1 MNFPAFLKPGDTVA
15 ITAPASRVQREDVRI
30 DILQSWGF
38 KVKVGATVGSQY
50 HNFSAPLPVRQQE
63 LQGFLDDPEVKCIFA
78 ARGGYG
84 VSDLLDQMDWSSF
97 LNRPKWLVGF
107 SDVTAL
113 LCHIQGLDVA
123 CIHGP
128 MAKTLSFDPRS
139 NEALLSTLTGN
150 VPSYGWETDVQPR
163 PGIGQ
168 GIAVGGNLVL
178 LSHIIGSAS
187 EVDFQGKILFIEEVG
202 EQLYNIDRMMV
213 QLKRAGKLIGL
224 AGIVL
229 GSFTEMGD
237 LPFGKAVEEIVL
249 DHTRQENYPVASGF
263 TFGHDDVNLPI
274 VMGLTYKL
282 EVTTSHAYLIPMQ
295 NEYL

>member
-15 ITAPASRVQREDVRI
+15 VTAPASRVSLEDVRL
-30 DILQSWGF
+30 DILRSWGF
-38 KVKVGATVGSQY
+38 HVKVGATVGSHY
-50 HNFSAPLPVRQQE
+50 HNFSAPRSVRREE
-63 LQGFLDDPEVKCIFA
+63 LQSFLDDPEVKCIFA

-84 VSDLLDQMDWSSF
+84 ISDLLDQLDWSSF
-97 LNRPKWLVGF
+97 LKKPKWVVGF

-128 MAKTLSFDPRS
+128 MAKTLSFDSRS
-139 NEALLSTLTGN
+139 NDNLLSTLSGDFPTYEWK
-150 VPSYGWETDVQPR
+150 VSAPPR
-163 PGIGQ
+163 PGISQ
-168 GIAVGGNLVL
+168 GMAVGGNLVL
-178 LSHIIGSAS
+178 LSHILGSSS

-213 QLKRAGKLIGL
+213 QLKRSGKLKGL

-237 LPFGKAVEEIVL
+237 LPFGKTVEEIVL
-249 DHTRQENYPVASGF
+249 DHTQQENYPVASGF
-263 TFGHDDVNLPI
+263 PFGHDDVNLPI

-282 EVTTSHAYLIPMQ
+282 EVTSSHGYLIPIQ